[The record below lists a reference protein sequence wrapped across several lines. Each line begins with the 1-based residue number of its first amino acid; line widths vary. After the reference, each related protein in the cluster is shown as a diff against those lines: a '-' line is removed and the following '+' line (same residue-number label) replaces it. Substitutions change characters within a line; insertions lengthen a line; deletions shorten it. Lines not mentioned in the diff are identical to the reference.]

1 MNKVHPIIRSE
12 MLKTFP
18 DVQKFML
25 QNSPD
30 DIIEQCHQGF
40 LFYFESWFG
49 GYKIEK
55 LEYIENAQFA
65 IIDVVFEDFVN
76 YLENTDDFTNQEIR
90 KFKL

>member
-40 LFYFESWFG
+40 LFYVDSWFG

-65 IIDVVFEDFVN
+65 IIEPSQDCRRPKTLRQYPYEKQ
-76 YLENTDDFTNQEIR
+76 TIQGR
-90 KFKL
+90 S